1 MISTVRAIVDLI
13 PLYIH
18 FSKMSKN
25 MIKVRVLLKID
36 FLKSKLIFLSE
47 FPDFFL

>member
-36 FLKSKLIFLSE
+36 FFLIRVPRFFPLKAIRT
-47 FPDFFL
+47 